1 MALIPSHVA
10 DRSDKITDGEIIG
23 RILSGRIND
32 FEVLLNRY
40 RGYVFKIVSG
50 LLPPDAVPDLS
61 QEIFLAVYK
70 SLPQYDERKMFKK
83 WLACIAIHRC
93 YDYWRLHYRNT
104 EIPISALTEDHQR
117 WLDEVVSAPS
127 RDAFDHTETQ
137 KEMQEILQRALA
149 DLSAEDRMVITLVH
163 LEGLSIKEAAEVL
176 GWSSINVKVRI
187 HRSRKKMRKRI
198 ETMLAGGA

>member
-1 MALIPSHVA
+1 
-10 DRSDKITDGEIIG
+10 
-23 RILSGRIND
+23 
-32 FEVLLNRY
+32 
-40 RGYVFKIVSG
+40 
-50 LLPPDAVPDLS
+50 
-61 QEIFLAVYK
+61 
-70 SLPQYDERKMFKK
+70 
-83 WLACIAIHRC
+83 
-93 YDYWRLHYRNT
+93 
-104 EIPISALTEDHQR
+104 
-117 WLDEVVSAPS
+117 VSAPS